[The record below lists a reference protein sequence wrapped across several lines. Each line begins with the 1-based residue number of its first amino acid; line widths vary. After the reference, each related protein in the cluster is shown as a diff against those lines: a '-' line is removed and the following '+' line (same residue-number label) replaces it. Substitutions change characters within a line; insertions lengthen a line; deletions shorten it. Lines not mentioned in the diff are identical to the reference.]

1 MLLRPF
7 LKAYRL
13 TEVFV
18 SNTHNPTSNLHLTRK
33 QLDELDVL
41 VQKMLNLPEA
51 NIPAEAPQKA
61 EPDFSS
67 MGIFSPGE
75 APWAPKIIEPS
86 TIPPATAPA
95 IAQIPKEEYKPATPQ
110 SILNRYP
117 QSASE
122 SPPKI
127 EKGQAEST
135 HQYEPL
141 SGWKPSPLT
150 WAPLAQSWE
159 KLRQEELQKQ
169 QKEIKPLAQSNELPT
184 EILKPTPLAV
194 QLDIN
199 TNKGSTPLNFSSK
212 SEPTERKKRSKLKT
226 VLLDAVGFLGI
237 ILFVCAAALY
247 LSSSFGWPM
256 K

>member
-1 MLLRPF
+1 M
-7 LKAYRL
+7 
-13 TEVFV
+13 

-51 NIPAEAPQKA
+51 NITAEAPQKA
-61 EPDFSS
+61 VQDFSS

-75 APWAPKIIEPS
+75 APWAPKTIEPS
-86 TIPPATAPA
+86 NAPSETMPV
-95 IAQIPKEEYKPATPQ
+95 IAQIPKEEYKPVVLQ
-110 SILNRYP
+110 SILNRQP
-117 QSASE
+117 QSPANST
-122 SPPKI
+122 PKI
-127 EKGQAEST
+127 EKVQVEATQPS
-135 HQYEPL
+135 EPL

-169 QKEIKPLAQSNELPT
+169 QKEIKPVAQSNELPT

-194 QLDIN
+194 QFD
-199 TNKGSTPLNFSSK
+199 TNAKKGSTPLNFSSK

>member
-1 MLLRPF
+1 M
-7 LKAYRL
+7 
-13 TEVFV
+13 

-33 QLDELDVL
+33 QLDDLDVL

-51 NIPAEAPQKA
+51 NLPREAPQKA

-75 APWAPKIIEPS
+75 APWTPKPIEPS
-86 TIPPATAPA
+86 ATPHSTSPV
-95 IAQIPKEEYKPATPQ
+95 IAQTPKEEYKPAASQ

-117 QSASE
+117 QSAPE
-122 SPPKI
+122 SSPKI
-127 EKGQAEST
+127 EEVQAEPQAPS
-135 HQYEPL
+135 QPV
-141 SGWKPSPLT
+141 SGWKPSALT

-159 KLRQEELQKQ
+159 KLRQEELEKQ
-169 QKEIKPLAQSNELPT
+169 QKEIKPSFVQPIEKPI
-184 EILKPTPLAV
+184 EIPKTIPLESK
-194 QLDIN
+194 LDFG
-199 TNKGSTPLNFSSK
+199 TNKGSTPLNYSSK

>member
-1 MLLRPF
+1 M
-7 LKAYRL
+7 L

-33 QLDELDVL
+33 QLDDLDAL

-51 NIPAEAPQKA
+51 NIPREDPQQA

-75 APWAPKIIEPS
+75 APWAPKPIEPS
-86 TIPPATAPA
+86 TIPHSTSPVIVQSP
-95 IAQIPKEEYKPATPQ
+95 IEEYIPAAPQ
-110 SILNRYP
+110 PVLNRYP
-117 QSASE
+117 QSAPE
-122 SPPKI
+122 SSPKI
-127 EKGQAEST
+127 EEVQAEAQAPS
-135 HQYEPL
+135 EPT

-159 KLRQEELQKQ
+159 KLRQEELKKQ
-169 QKEIKPLAQSNELPT
+169 QKEIIPSIVQPIEKPT
-184 EILKPTPLAV
+184 EIPKTITLESK
-194 QLDIN
+194 QDFG
-199 TNKGSTPLNFSSK
+199 TNKGSTPLNYSPK

-226 VLLDAVGFLGI
+226 VLLDVVGFLGI

>member
-1 MLLRPF
+1 M
-7 LKAYRL
+7 L

-18 SNTHNPTSNLHLTRK
+18 SNIHNSTSNLHLTRK

-51 NIPAEAPQKA
+51 NLPHEAPQKA

-75 APWAPKIIEPS
+75 APWAPKIIQPSTIEPS
-86 TIPPATAPA
+86 TIPPATAPTT
-95 IAQIPKEEYKPATPQ
+95 AQIPKEEYKPVVLQ
-110 SILNRYP
+110 SILNRQP
-117 QSASE
+117 QIFE
-122 SPPKI
+122 TSPPKI
-127 EKGQAEST
+127 EKGQTEST
-135 HQYEPL
+135 QPSEPL

-169 QKEIKPLAQSNELPT
+169 QKEIKPIAQSTELPT
-184 EILKPTPLAV
+184 EILKSTPLAV

-199 TNKGSTPLNFSSK
+199 TNKGATPLNFSSK

-226 VLLDAVGFLGI
+226 LLLDAVGFLGI

>member
-1 MLLRPF
+1 M
-7 LKAYRL
+7 
-13 TEVFV
+13 
-18 SNTHNPTSNLHLTRK
+18 SNTHNPTSNLLLTRK

-95 IAQIPKEEYKPATPQ
+95 IAQIPKEEYKPVVLQ
-110 SILNRYP
+110 SILNRQP
-117 QSASE
+117 QIPE
-122 SPPKI
+122 TSPPKI
-127 EKGQAEST
+127 EKVQVEST
-135 HQYEPL
+135 QPSEPL

-169 QKEIKPLAQSNELPT
+169 QK
-184 EILKPTPLAV
+184 
-194 QLDIN
+194 
-199 TNKGSTPLNFSSK
+199 G
-212 SEPTERKKRSKLKT
+212 KRSKGVAAGGCLIYLVGQIGNPTKLSGLPLPYFAFLDSLICKET
-226 VLLDAVGFLGI
+226 LLVVSCF
-237 ILFVCAAALY
+237 
-247 LSSSFGWPM
+247 
-256 K
+256 

>member
-1 MLLRPF
+1 M
-7 LKAYRL
+7 L

-51 NIPAEAPQKA
+51 NLPREAPQKTEPDFSST

-75 APWAPKIIEPS
+75 APWTPKPIETS
-86 TIPPATAPA
+86 TIPTATAPV
-95 IAQIPKEEYKPATPQ
+95 IAQSPKEEYKPAAPHP
-110 SILNRYP
+110 ILNRYI
-117 QSASE
+117 QSAPE
-122 SPPKI
+122 SSPKI
-127 EKGQAEST
+127 EEVKAEPQAPS
-135 HQYEPL
+135 EPT

-159 KLRQEELQKQ
+159 KLRQEELEKQ
-169 QKEIKPLAQSNELPT
+169 QKEIKPSIVQPIEKPT
-184 EILKPTPLAV
+184 ETPKTIPLESK
-194 QLDIN
+194 QDLG
-199 TNKGSTPLNFSSK
+199 TNKGSTPLNYSSK
-212 SEPTERKKRSKLKT
+212 TEPTERKKRSKLKT

>member
-1 MLLRPF
+1 M
-7 LKAYRL
+7 L

-18 SNTHNPTSNLHLTRK
+18 SNIHNPTSNLHLTRK
-33 QLDELDVL
+33 QLDDLDVL

-51 NIPAEAPQKA
+51 NLPREAPQKA

-75 APWAPKIIEPS
+75 APWEPKPIEPS
-86 TIPPATAPA
+86 TIQPATAPV
-95 IAQIPKEEYKPATPQ
+95 IAQSPKEEYKPAASQ

-117 QSASE
+117 QSAPE
-122 SPPKI
+122 SSPKI
-127 EKGQAEST
+127 EEVRAEPQAPS
-135 HQYEPL
+135 EPT

-159 KLRQEELQKQ
+159 KLRQEELEKQ
-169 QKEIKPLAQSNELPT
+169 QKEIKPSIVQPIE
-184 EILKPTPLAV
+184 KPIEFPKTIPLESK
-194 QLDIN
+194 QDLG
-199 TNKGSTPLNFSSK
+199 TNKSSTPLNYSSK

>member
-1 MLLRPF
+1 M
-7 LKAYRL
+7 
-13 TEVFV
+13 

-51 NIPAEAPQKA
+51 NILAEAPQKA

-75 APWAPKIIEPS
+75 APWAPKRTETS
-86 TIPPATAPA
+86 TIPPETMPALAPV
-95 IAQIPKEEYKPATPQ
+95 PKEEYKPAVLQ
-110 SILNRYP
+110 SILNRQP
-117 QSASE
+117 QIPAT

-127 EKGQAEST
+127 EKVQAEST
-135 HQYEPL
+135 QPSEPL

-169 QKEIKPLAQSNELPT
+169 QKEIKPQTQSNETST
-184 EILKPTPLAV
+184 EIPKPTPLAM

-199 TNKGSTPLNFSSK
+199 TNKGSTPLNYSSK
-212 SEPTERKKRSKLKT
+212 SESTERKKRSKLKT
-226 VLLDAVGFLGI
+226 LLLDAVGFLGI

>member
-1 MLLRPF
+1 M
-7 LKAYRL
+7 
-13 TEVFV
+13 
-18 SNTHNPTSNLHLTRK
+18 SNIHNSTSNLNLTRK

-51 NIPAEAPQKA
+51 NIPAKAPQKA
-61 EPDFSS
+61 VPDFSS

-86 TIPPATAPA
+86 TIEPSTIQLATAPA
-95 IAQIPKEEYKPATPQ
+95 IAQIPKEEYKPVVLQ
-110 SILNRYP
+110 SILNRQP
-117 QSASE
+117 QIPE
-122 SPPKI
+122 TSPPKI
-127 EKGQAEST
+127 EKGQTEST
-135 HQYEPL
+135 QPSEPL

-184 EILKPTPLAV
+184 EILKSTPLAV

-199 TNKGSTPLNFSSK
+199 TNKGSTPFNFSSK
-212 SEPTERKKRSKLKT
+212 SEPTERKKRSKFKT

>member
-1 MLLRPF
+1 
-7 LKAYRL
+7 
-13 TEVFV
+13 
-18 SNTHNPTSNLHLTRK
+18 
-33 QLDELDVL
+33 
-41 VQKMLNLPEA
+41 MLNLPEA
-51 NIPAEAPQKA
+51 NLPREAPQKA

-75 APWAPKIIEPS
+75 APWTPKPIEPS
-86 TIPPATAPA
+86 ATPHSTSPV
-95 IAQIPKEEYKPATPQ
+95 IAQTPKEEYKPAASQ

-117 QSASE
+117 QSAPE
-122 SPPKI
+122 SSPKI
-127 EKGQAEST
+127 EEVQAEPQAPS
-135 HQYEPL
+135 QPV
-141 SGWKPSPLT
+141 SGWKPSALT

-159 KLRQEELQKQ
+159 KLRQEELEKQ
-169 QKEIKPLAQSNELPT
+169 QKEIKPSFVQPIEKPI
-184 EILKPTPLAV
+184 EIPKTIPLESK
-194 QLDIN
+194 LDFG
-199 TNKGSTPLNFSSK
+199 TNKGSTPLNYSSK

>member
-1 MLLRPF
+1 M
-7 LKAYRL
+7 L

-33 QLDELDVL
+33 QLDDLDVL

-51 NIPAEAPQKA
+51 NIPHEAPQKA

-75 APWAPKIIEPS
+75 APWAPKPVEPS
-86 TIPPATAPA
+86 SIPHSTSPVIT
-95 IAQIPKEEYKPATPQ
+95 QFPKEEYIPAAPQ
-110 SILNRYP
+110 PILNRYS
-117 QSASE
+117 QSALE
-122 SPPKI
+122 SSPKI
-127 EKGQAEST
+127 EEVQAES
-135 HQYEPL
+135 QAPSEPV
-141 SGWKPSPLT
+141 SGWKPSSLT

-159 KLRQEELQKQ
+159 KLRQEELEKQ
-169 QKEIKPLAQSNELPT
+169 QKEIKPSIVQPIEKPIELPKT
-184 EILKPTPLAV
+184 IPLESK
-194 QLDIN
+194 QDLG
-199 TNKGSTPLNFSSK
+199 TNKGSTPLNYSSK